1 MSSLSLNLFK
11 FQNLKKKKEEET
23 NQFSRNVYFVYKN
36 NSSGSAPVTD
46 LSTTQVVIV
55 YYK

>member
-11 FQNLKKKKEEET
+11 FQNLKKKKEET